1 MLEQEGGI
9 PPLLWCPAIASCCKQ
24 HLRFADRRANG
35 SSLHPPLAVVVAV
48 AQNVGRAQ
56 KHPTHE
62 AALFFGPSGP
72 AGITQP

>member
-1 MLEQEGGI
+1 MLEQEG
-9 PPLLWCPAIASCCKQ
+9 
-24 HLRFADRRANG
+24 D
-35 SSLHPPLAVVVAV
+35 AV

-72 AGITQP
+72 AGITQLMVFSLAATASRIIFTQVSRPSAALMARS